1 MWDSFAFELID
12 EVELLNVLRACEN
25 FFARNL
31 SRLDFVAL
39 YCQTKKTIPYGS
51 EKSLLLEVGQKRS
64 EWSVTSQT
72 VTQLSFHCT
81 CVSLHFSKRHPRVWI
96 ELRFKGFYH
105 SDFWTKL
112 FCWKTLV
119 PQEFWSSP
127 SWIRFICYFL
137 HPEENVRVVYSPNQ
151 TFSK

>member
-12 EVELLNVLRACEN
+12 EVELLSVLPACEI
-25 FFARNL
+25 FFSRNL

-105 SDFWTKL
+105 SRIWFLNQSFLLENT
-112 FCWKTLV
+112 C
-119 PQEFWSSP
+119 SP
-127 SWIRFICYFL
+127 SAL
-137 HPEENVRVVYSPNQ
+137 VASKLNQ
-151 TFSK
+151 IQLLFFVSWKKC